1 MNADHLGHIVRYP
14 DEITVQ
20 DALELEELC
29 RKFPAFSTPFLL
41 LARYYHQKGDYR
53 AEEAVQLAALRVFD
67 REWLFDV
74 VQGDK
79 ALHYNQETA
88 AVPDVITFPEE
99 LLEEKANEVITDAG
113 TTNPEPDTAAELQ
126 AAEPE
131 AISVA
136 EPEPE
141 SEPET
146 VNIRHG
152 QHMEKPGETTT
163 APMFEPAEIPVD
175 HEPVFQEIQPLNTDA
190 GAEALGITGSDSG
203 EEGELVGFEL
213 SWEHLPDAGG
223 LITPMTEEEA
233 QETLTEVT
241 GDAQV
246 NTEVPFREEPQE
258 EQVKPRLIRQA
269 AVYDIEQYFQAESAV
284 PSAPSDF
291 YSWLKNPSASVNQD
305 DEASDGKPS
314 PDHRDELI
322 DRFIRTNPSISR
334 PKKEFFTPEAAAKKS
349 ESLPD
354 YLVTETLAQVYL
366 KQENPA
372 GAIRIYEKLMLK
384 FPEKTPYFA
393 GLIEK
398 IRKDHQL

>member
-1 MNADHLGHIVRYP
+1 MNADHLGHIVRDP

-29 RKFPAFSTPFLL
+29 RKFPAFSTPFVL

-67 REWLFDV
+67 REWLFDIVHGNTAILNGHENPV
-74 VQGDK
+74 VPG
-79 ALHYNQETA
+79 L
-88 AVPDVITFPEE
+88 PEE
-99 LLEEKANEVITDAG
+99 
-113 TTNPEPDTAAELQ
+113 PEWSE
-126 AAEPE
+126 EPE
-131 AISVA
+131 DETTFEEAIAENQPEMPEVTTVA
-136 EPEPE
+136 DPEDETPAETVPE
-141 SEPET
+141 SQEIPAGPDMAETSEPA
-146 VNIRHG
+146 VV
-152 QHMEKPGETTT
+152 
-163 APMFEPAEIPVD
+163 PMFEPSE
-175 HEPVFQEIQPLNTDA
+175 EPVESEPVYQEIQPLNADSS
-190 GAEALGITGSDSG
+190 AEALGITGSDND
-203 EEGELVGFEL
+203 EEGELVGFEM
-213 SWEHLPDAGG
+213 SWDHLPDAGG

-233 QETLTEVT
+233 QATLMAEPPAEQTRPS
-241 GDAQV
+241 
-246 NTEVPFREEPQE
+246 VPAEEPSE

-269 AVYDIEQYFQAESAV
+269 AVYDIEQYYKPETAV
-284 PSAPSDF
+284 PEAPSDF
-291 YSWLKNPSASVNQD
+291 YSWLKNPSATAKNEAEA
-305 DEASDGKPS
+305 DEQET

-354 YLVTETLAQVYL
+354 HLVTETLAHVYL

-372 GAIRIYEKLMLK
+372 GAIRIYEKLILK

>member
-29 RKFPAFSTPFLL
+29 RKFPAFSTPFVL

-67 REWLFDV
+67 REWLYEV
-74 VQGDK
+74 VHGNTALLNGQGSTVAA
-79 ALHYNQETA
+79 AL
-88 AVPDVITFPEE
+88 
-99 LLEEKANEVITDAG
+99 
-113 TTNPEPDTAAELQ
+113 
-126 AAEPE
+126 PE
-131 AISVA
+131 AP
-136 EPEPE
+136 EWPEEPE
-141 SEPET
+141 SETAAEEVIAEIQPEIPEAITVAELQDETPAFTEPET
-146 VNIRHG
+146 TEVTSG
-152 QHMEKPGETTT
+152 QDIDIDQTSEPAGE
-163 APMFEPAEIPVD
+163 PMFEPSDEPVD
-175 HEPVFQEIQPLNTDA
+175 TEPVYQEIQSLNADSS
-190 GAEALGITGSDSG
+190 AEALGITGSDND

-223 LITPMTEEEA
+223 LITPMTEEEV
-233 QETLTEVT
+233 QESLMAEPPAVQSTSIS
-241 GDAQV
+241 A
-246 NTEVPFREEPQE
+246 PAEEPAE

-269 AVYDIEQYFQAESAV
+269 AIYDIEQYYKPETAV
-284 PSAPSDF
+284 PEAPSDF
-291 YSWLKNPSASVNQD
+291 YSWLKNPSATAKTESTS
-305 DEASDGKPS
+305 DEQEG

-372 GAIRIYEKLMLK
+372 GAIRIYEKLILK

-393 GLIEK
+393 ALIEK